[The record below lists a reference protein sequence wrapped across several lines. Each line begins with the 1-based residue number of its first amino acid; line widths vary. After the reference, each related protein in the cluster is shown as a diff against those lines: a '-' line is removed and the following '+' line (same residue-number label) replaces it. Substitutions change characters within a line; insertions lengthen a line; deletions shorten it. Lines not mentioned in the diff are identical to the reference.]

1 MNMKRKTKRRVGIFL
16 VVAMLAVMIYPAF
29 STTAEEE
36 SAGFI
41 IENGELTAYTGSGG
55 DITIPDTVTGI
66 SDNVFS
72 GNTSLTSVTIPGSV
86 ISIGSG
92 AFSGCTNLYR
102 AVVPASVVN
111 IGNSVFA
118 GCRSLSDLTFSANV
132 GVIPDMAFY
141 GCASLSSV
149 TIPGTVTSIGTS
161 AFENCTLLGSVT
173 IPAAVD
179 TISDTAFAGCSNLS
193 SVEVDGG
200 NATYS
205 SYDGCIYNKTQ
216 TKLLYCPEGKYSVK
230 ISDKT
235 STLSYAALNG
245 CYGIT
250 EVTLPASVTVIEQ
263 NAFSNSGVQTIT
275 IPSSVTD
282 IGSQSSW
289 TPQMIYT
296 YSNSAGEEFAV
307 NNNYTYELL
316 DSPASPA
323 DPNGTD
329 DPGVKEDPEPSDG
342 PTPSD
347 PGTTD
352 DPATPAD
359 NGTTNASSNNTQ
371 GSGTS
376 VTSTSGS
383 VTGRNLA
390 AGGVRSAS
398 KFTAKEHVL
407 DSTPKTGPETNA
419 KVILC
424 MAVFFVGV
432 YLIISSRKE
441 EEQTA

>member
-1 MNMKRKTKRRVGIFL
+1 
-16 VVAMLAVMIYPAF
+16 
-29 STTAEEE
+29 
-36 SAGFI
+36 
-41 IENGELTAYTGSGG
+41 
-55 DITIPDTVTGI
+55 
-66 SDNVFS
+66 
-72 GNTSLTSVTIPGSV
+72 
-86 ISIGSG
+86 
-92 AFSGCTNLYR
+92 
-102 AVVPASVVN
+102 
-111 IGNSVFA
+111 
-118 GCRSLSDLTFSANV
+118 
-132 GVIPDMAFY
+132 
-141 GCASLSSV
+141 
-149 TIPGTVTSIGTS
+149 
-161 AFENCTLLGSVT
+161 
-173 IPAAVD
+173 
-179 TISDTAFAGCSNLS
+179 
-193 SVEVDGG
+193 
-200 NATYS
+200 
-205 SYDGCIYNKTQ
+205 
-216 TKLLYCPEGKYSVK
+216 
-230 ISDKT
+230 
-235 STLSYAALNG
+235 
-245 CYGIT
+245 
-250 EVTLPASVTVIEQ
+250 
-263 NAFSNSGVQTIT
+263 
-275 IPSSVTD
+275 
-282 IGSQSSW
+282 
-289 TPQMIYT
+289 MIYT

-316 DSPASPA
+316 DSPESPA

-329 DPGVKEDPEPSDG
+329 DPGVKEDPA
-342 PTPSD
+342 PSD

>member
-1 MNMKRKTKRRVGIFL
+1 MGKVI
-16 VVAMLAVMIYPAF
+16 V
-29 STTAEEE
+29 
-36 SAGFI
+36 
-41 IENGELTAYTGSGG
+41 IEGSDGSGK
-55 DITIPDTVTGI
+55 
-66 SDNVFS
+66 
-72 GNTSLTSVTIPGSV
+72 
-86 ISIGSG
+86 
-92 AFSGCTNLYR
+92 A
-102 AVVPASVVN
+102 
-111 IGNSVFA
+111 
-118 GCRSLSDLTFSANV
+118 
-132 GVIPDMAFY
+132 
-141 GCASLSSV
+141 
-149 TIPGTVTSIGTS
+149 
-161 AFENCTLLGSVT
+161 
-173 IPAAVD
+173 
-179 TISDTAFAGCSNLS
+179 
-193 SVEVDGG
+193 
-200 NATYS
+200 
-205 SYDGCIYNKTQ
+205 TQ

-316 DSPASPA
+316 DSPESPA

>member
-1 MNMKRKTKRRVGIFL
+1 MYQSVPCSG
-16 VVAMLAVMIYPAF
+16 
-29 STTAEEE
+29 
-36 SAGFI
+36 
-41 IENGELTAYTGSGG
+41 TGQCSEHWKQC
-55 DITIPDTVTGI
+55 ICR
-66 SDNVFS
+66 
-72 GNTSLTSVTIPGSV
+72 LQQSV
-86 ISIGSG
+86 
-92 AFSGCTNLYR
+92 
-102 AVVPASVVN
+102 
-111 IGNSVFA
+111 
-118 GCRSLSDLTFSANV
+118 RSTFSANV

-149 TIPGTVTSIGTS
+149 TIPGTVTSIGSS

-235 STLSYAALNG
+235 STLSYAALNRLLRNYRG
-245 CYGIT
+245 NTSGKCNRDRAECFFKQRRTDHYHSIQCYGYRF
-250 EVTLPASVTVIEQ
+250 TVILD
-263 NAFSNSGVQTIT
+263 T
-275 IPSSVTD
+275 TD
-282 IGSQSSW
+282 DH
-289 TPQMIYT
+289 T

-316 DSPASPA
+316 DSPESPA

-390 AGGVRSAS
+390 AGGVKIS
-398 KFTAKEHVL
+398 K
-407 DSTPKTGPETNA
+407 
-419 KVILC
+419 
-424 MAVFFVGV
+424 
-432 YLIISSRKE
+432 
-441 EEQTA
+441 

>member
-118 GCRSLSDLTFSANV
+118 GCSSLSDLTFSANV

-141 GCASLSSV
+141 GCASLS
-149 TIPGTVTSIGTS
+149 
-161 AFENCTLLGSVT
+161 SVT

-316 DSPASPA
+316 DSPESPA

>member
-1 MNMKRKTKRRVGIFL
+1 M
-16 VVAMLAVMIYPAF
+16 
-29 STTAEEE
+29 
-36 SAGFI
+36 
-41 IENGELTAYTGSGG
+41 
-55 DITIPDTVTGI
+55 
-66 SDNVFS
+66 
-72 GNTSLTSVTIPGSV
+72 
-86 ISIGSG
+86 
-92 AFSGCTNLYR
+92 
-102 AVVPASVVN
+102 
-111 IGNSVFA
+111 
-118 GCRSLSDLTFSANV
+118 
-132 GVIPDMAFY
+132 
-141 GCASLSSV
+141 
-149 TIPGTVTSIGTS
+149 
-161 AFENCTLLGSVT
+161 
-173 IPAAVD
+173 
-179 TISDTAFAGCSNLS
+179 
-193 SVEVDGG
+193 
-200 NATYS
+200 
-205 SYDGCIYNKTQ
+205 
-216 TKLLYCPEGKYSVK
+216 
-230 ISDKT
+230 
-235 STLSYAALNG
+235 SYAALNG

-316 DSPASPA
+316 DSPESPA

-376 VTSTSGS
+376 VTQHIRQCNGKKPCS
-383 VTGRNLA
+383 R
-390 AGGVRSAS
+390 RCKIS
-398 KFTAKEHVL
+398 K
-407 DSTPKTGPETNA
+407 
-419 KVILC
+419 
-424 MAVFFVGV
+424 
-432 YLIISSRKE
+432 
-441 EEQTA
+441 

>member
-1 MNMKRKTKRRVGIFL
+1 MQSRSAPKTERRARCGHRC
-16 VVAMLAVMIYPAF
+16 P
-29 STTAEEE
+29 S
-36 SAGFI
+36 
-41 IENGELTAYTGSGG
+41 
-55 DITIPDTVTGI
+55 P
-66 SDNVFS
+66 
-72 GNTSLTSVTIPGSV
+72 PGAK
-86 ISIGSG
+86 G
-92 AFSGCTNLYR
+92 Y
-102 AVVPASVVN
+102 
-111 IGNSVFA
+111 
-118 GCRSLSDLTFSANV
+118 
-132 GVIPDMAFY
+132 
-141 GCASLSSV
+141 
-149 TIPGTVTSIGTS
+149 
-161 AFENCTLLGSVT
+161 
-173 IPAAVD
+173 
-179 TISDTAFAGCSNLS
+179 
-193 SVEVDGG
+193 
-200 NATYS
+200 
-205 SYDGCIYNKTQ
+205 
-216 TKLLYCPEGKYSVK
+216 
-230 ISDKT
+230 
-235 STLSYAALNG
+235 
-245 CYGIT
+245 
-250 EVTLPASVTVIEQ
+250 
-263 NAFSNSGVQTIT
+263 
-275 IPSSVTD
+275 
-282 IGSQSSW
+282 
-289 TPQMIYT
+289 
-296 YSNSAGEEFAV
+296 
-307 NNNYTYELL
+307 
-316 DSPASPA
+316 
-323 DPNGTD
+323 GTD